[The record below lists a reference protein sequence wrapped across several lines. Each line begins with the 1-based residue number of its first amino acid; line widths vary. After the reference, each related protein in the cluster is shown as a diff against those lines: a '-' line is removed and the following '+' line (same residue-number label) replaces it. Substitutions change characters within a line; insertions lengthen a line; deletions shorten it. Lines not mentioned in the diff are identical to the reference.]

1 MSGEAQGRWRKQST
15 PEPAGLPHAQVVQ
28 GHFQGQQD
36 CGAMKGE
43 GGGALGMDTQT
54 LWLNENMF
62 HERESLADTGCLWW
76 KFTGFLSVGHVYARL
91 AWSQNGRK
99 PSKILMRREA
109 YSVVTL
115 LPQALQGVWRL
126 EAQVLICDH
135 PGLTKT
141 CPMERHSI
149 VSQYII

>member
-1 MSGEAQGRWRKQST
+1 MVFSSRISHPKQGMGSKQACLVPHVRGGQGRWRKQST

-62 HERESLADTGCLWW
+62 HERESLADTGCL
-76 KFTGFLSVGHVYARL
+76 
-91 AWSQNGRK
+91 
-99 PSKILMRREA
+99 
-109 YSVVTL
+109 
-115 LPQALQGVWRL
+115 
-126 EAQVLICDH
+126 
-135 PGLTKT
+135 
-141 CPMERHSI
+141 
-149 VSQYII
+149 